1 MARRLTRNTRQAVLG
16 GVAAGIGDYIDL
28 DPVLIRLIFIILC
41 LAGGSGLI
49 IYLVC
54 WLVMPRDDEVLVGS
68 PDESTA
74 QAGAPGDQFAEEVRE
89 AGERVAESV
98 RGASEK
104 VVDNLRR
111 SRAGDVG
118 KGRLIGG
125 LILMA
130 LGFLF
135 LMNQLFSLDW
145 LRFRYIWPVAIVVVG
160 VMLFVQGMRSGE
172 E

>member
-1 MARRLTRNTRQAVLG
+1 MARRLTRNTRQAILG
-16 GVAAGIGDYIDL
+16 GVASGFGDYIDL

-54 WLVMPRDDEVLVGS
+54 WLVMPRDDEVAVQDSQDPTGQ
-68 PDESTA
+68 T
-74 QAGAPGDQFAEEVRE
+74 GAPGDRFAEEVRE

-104 VVDNLRR
+104 VVDNIKR
-111 SRAGDVG
+111 SSAGDVG

-160 VMLFVQGMRSGE
+160 VMLFIQGMRSGQE
-172 E
+172 

>member
-1 MARRLTRNTRQAVLG
+1 MARRLKRDTKHAVLG
-16 GVAAGIGDYIDL
+16 GVAAGLGNYIDL
-28 DPVLIRLIFIILC
+28 DPVLIRLLFVILC
-41 LAGGSGLI
+41 LAGGSGVI
-49 IYLVC
+49 IYVVC
-54 WLVMPRDDEVLVGS
+54 WLVMPRDDEVQG
-68 PDESTA
+68 ESFENA
-74 QAGAPGDQFAEEVRE
+74 APQDAPPGDRFAEEVRE

-98 RGASEK
+98 RGASGK

-111 SRAGDVG
+111 SSAGDVG

-145 LRFRYIWPVAIVVVG
+145 LRFRYIWPLAIVVVG
-160 VMLFVQGMRSGE
+160 VMLFIQGMRSRDE
-172 E
+172 